1 MKSKNIYMKYTYT
14 LLIVL
19 SLCCSGCNDFLNEA
33 PDNRIEVN
41 TLDKASELLVA
52 AYPNVD
58 YLFTDWFTEEAEY
71 IETNNQTPL
80 MTESFMWEE
89 LGSYDDT
96 NSPSGYWYA
105 AYKSI
110 AQANS
115 ALEALENIEDE
126 DDVYRNAIKGEAF
139 LCRAYSH
146 FMIATLFCNNYDST
160 TAIKDMGI
168 PYVAESEKQ
177 LIKEYDRGTLANT
190 YEKIEADLLAGLKL
204 VSDDYYSGSKKYH
217 FTKQAAY
224 AFASRFYLYK
234 KDYNKSIEY
243 ADKVFGGSAINK
255 AYIKDLIAYSEQSG
269 VTEKMQFYINNGD
282 ASNILIVEKLVSIGL
297 RHNYG
302 YRTAIKSWNALFE
315 ATIFSGN
322 DFRYRYMSY
331 YGDGSRNVIKAAK
344 FDEEF
349 YKESLTATTG
359 YPFYVQAVFRGEDL
373 LFNRIESYIQLG
385 DLDKAL
391 NDLNEF
397 SQYRYSTPV
406 ALTISDVQAYYT
418 TVDEEG
424 VTVVPSEKEALLQ
437 LCLSEKRKEYIHE
450 GMRWFDIKRY
460 NIEVTHITFD
470 HKKLVLEKNDLRKVL
485 QIPIDAT
492 EAGLTKNPR

>member
-1 MKSKNIYMKYTYT
+1 MKSKNRYMKHIYIIF
-14 LLIVL
+14 IVL
-19 SLCCSGCNDFLNEA
+19 SLTISGCNDFLNEA

-71 IETNNQTPL
+71 IETNTQKPL
-80 MTESFMWEE
+80 MTEAFMWEE
-89 LGSYDDT
+89 LESYEET

-110 AQANS
+110 AQAN
-115 ALEALENIEDE
+115 AAIEALDNIVDS
-126 DDVYRNAIKGEAF
+126 DANYRNAIKGEAL
-139 LCRAYSH
+139 LCRAYCH
-146 FMIATLFCNNYDST
+146 FMIATLFCENYDSSS
-160 TAIKDMGI
+160 ANKDMGI
-168 PYVAESEKQ
+168 PYVRESEKQ
-177 LIKEYDRGTLANT
+177 LLKDYERGSLENT
-190 YEKIEADLLAGLKL
+190 YKLIETDLLSGLKL
-204 VSDDYYSGSKKYH
+204 VNDDYYYGSKKYH
-217 FTKQAAY
+217 FTKQAANT
-224 AFASRFYLYK
+224 FASRFYLYK
-234 KDYNKSIEY
+234 KEYDKSIAY
-243 ADKVFGGSAINK
+243 ADKVFGSSDVNK

-269 VTEKMQFYINNGD
+269 STAKMQFYINNGD
-282 ASNILIVEKLVSIGL
+282 ASNIMIVEKLVSLGL

-302 YRTAIKSWNALFE
+302 YRTGVKSWNTLFD
-315 ATIFSGN
+315 ASIFSGY
-322 DFRYRYMSY
+322 DFRDRFMGY

-385 DLDKAL
+385 RLDDAL
-391 NDLNEF
+391 VDLNIF
-397 SQYRYSTPV
+397 SQYRYSAPV
-406 ALTISDVQAYYT
+406 DVTLADVQAYYT
-418 TVDEEG
+418 MADEEG
-424 VTVVPSEKEALLQ
+424 VETVPSEKEALLK

-460 NIEVTHITFD
+460 NIEVSHVTFD
-470 HKKLVLEKNDLRKVL
+470 NEKLVLTEDDSRKVL
-485 QIPIDAT
+485 QIPIDAS
-492 EAGLTKNPR
+492 EAGLTKNQR